1 MPRLPVEGAVARRR
15 GRHEKRRYAEQPA
28 RRLRLW
34 PDAATTLHRH
44 QDAWAEAA
52 DAAKLARPLAA
63 DLVVVV

>member
-1 MPRLPVEGAVARRR
+1 MR